1 MSIYKYLIENLDLY
15 KFQSFDD
22 IKSFNREL
30 NKWKYGVLVNGK
42 VYTDSSKID
51 WSKYKTIPLK
61 DIEKYH
67 VGICWDFVN
76 YQHYYF
82 KKNKIKDESYMVV
95 LQLSDNPDDI
105 GTHTFSIFN
114 YDGKKYWFESS
125 WMSHQ
130 GIKEVNSWKDVV
142 EEWVNCYDKTKSKSK
157 PYSVYKYNPDGL
169 DNNVDNGKF
178 FDKVT
183 RNLIY
188 NYEGTVNES
197 KDASTMEDGF
207 KKKSGYT
214 FKIIPITD
222 KSTSKY
228 FKDGEKERLYY
239 INKGKKGEIAIC
251 NQTKEY
257 AGYIMVSKNKAI
269 GPFLIDE
276 KYRGYGLSSI
286 LLKDAIEKY
295 GGNKLGVYSDNEVAI
310 SLYKKFGFKVV
321 GKKKYADGDIV
332 LLMELD

>member
-95 LQLSDNPDDI
+95 MQLSDNPDDI
-105 GTHTFSIFN
+105 GPHTFSIFN

-188 NYEGTVNES
+188 DYEGTVNES
-197 KDASTMEDGF
+197 SIIDNYRFLDIKKD
-207 KKKSGYT
+207 
-214 FKIIPITD
+214 
-222 KSTSKY
+222 
-228 FKDGEKERLYY
+228 RLRY
-239 INKGKKGEIAIC
+239 
-251 NQTKEY
+251 
-257 AGYIMVSKNKAI
+257 
-269 GPFLIDE
+269 
-276 KYRGYGLSSI
+276 
-286 LLKDAIEKY
+286 
-295 GGNKLGVYSDNEVAI
+295 
-310 SLYKKFGFKVV
+310 
-321 GKKKYADGDIV
+321 
-332 LLMELD
+332 